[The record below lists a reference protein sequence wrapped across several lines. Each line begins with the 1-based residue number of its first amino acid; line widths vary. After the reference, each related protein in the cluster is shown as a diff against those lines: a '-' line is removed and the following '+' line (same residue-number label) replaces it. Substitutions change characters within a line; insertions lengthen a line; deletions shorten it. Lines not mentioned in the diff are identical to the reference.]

1 MIALLI
7 IISIIILWAT
17 LSTLVYKIMTDV
29 MNIDLDEDPR
39 VILSTMF
46 SPIGILILIGYVIGL
61 VLIKISNY
69 FIVCITKKLKNKRGG
84 IF

>member
-17 LSTLVYKIMTDV
+17 LSTLVYKIMRE
-29 MNIDLDEDPR
+29 LFEYDPYDDTL
-39 VILSTMF
+39 IGLATMF

-61 VLIKISNY
+61 VLTKKLNY
-69 FIVCITKKLKNKRGG
+69 FIVYIIEELKNGG
-84 IF
+84 K